1 MPPPPGVCVG
11 QRTLFFADVFA
22 RIVNEWGSSVL
33 RAFSR
38 VLDLEEKA
46 AFRFHTCQR
55 SASVG
60 SPSKYKV

>member
-1 MPPPPGVCVG
+1 MWGSG
-11 QRTLFFADVFA
+11 LFFFADVFA
-22 RIVNEWGSSVL
+22 GILNEWGSSVL